1 MVKHHINQDQAAN
14 MLFAAALICTLTFK
28 ISFNIVLFLVFSI
41 IFVALLSNRRG
52 IEMAGMAT
60 GVGSLSFMIIFFD
73 DGYSKT
79 AALII
84 YCLIIFGS
92 TLHIMNKIQ
101 EEGE

>member
-1 MVKHHINQDQAAN
+1 MVKHHINQNQAAN
-14 MLFAAALICTLTFK
+14 MFFAAALICTLTFK
-28 ISFNIVLFLVFSI
+28 ILFNIVLFLVFTI
-41 IFVALLSNRRG
+41 ILVALLSNRRG
-52 IEMAGMAT
+52 IEMAGMAA
-60 GVGSLSFMIIFFD
+60 GIGSLSFLILFFD

-79 AALII
+79 AAVMI